1 MEEATTRFSQTS
13 VPGSSEQARQEL
25 IVHQEEKRGSCQLKI
40 STPGIKLL
48 KYNYVCLCFCI
59 AEILE
64 SSMHTLSQGQALLD
78 RIKQT
83 GLHTKTTTHATTAA
97 CYGIEKMLEKLQDR
111 RRQLEQ
117 MWSQR
122 KSYLEQGFH
131 LCQLDLEIQKVGCL
145 DNCLV

>member
-1 MEEATTRFSQTS
+1 MLNILYDYAYG
-13 VPGSSEQARQEL
+13 PAD
-25 IVHQEEKRGSCQLKI
+25 
-40 STPGIKLL
+40 
-48 KYNYVCLCFCI
+48 
-59 AEILE
+59 ILE
-64 SSMHTLSQGQALLD
+64 KSMHTLSQGQALLD

-83 GLHTKTTTHATTAA
+83 SLHTKSTTHATTAA

-131 LCQLDLEIQKVGCL
+131 LCQLDLEINKVFQLLRC
-145 DNCLV
+145 CCVAIV